1 MSGQVTDPGST
12 PSASRSSGS
21 CSYSPSASPTGPSGT
36 SQGSWRNFCSWKKI
50 QLPRSPVSP
59 SGMRRSPDGTR
70 EAISRI
76 TDSASARLTLP
87 LKWT

>member
-36 SQGSWRNFCSWKKI
+36 SQGSCRNFCSWKKI

-70 EAISRI
+70 AAISRI

>member
-1 MSGQVTDPGST
+1 
-12 PSASRSSGS
+12 
-21 CSYSPSASPTGPSGT
+21 
-36 SQGSWRNFCSWKKI
+36 
-50 QLPRSPVSP
+50 
-59 SGMRRSPDGTR
+59 MRRSPDGTR